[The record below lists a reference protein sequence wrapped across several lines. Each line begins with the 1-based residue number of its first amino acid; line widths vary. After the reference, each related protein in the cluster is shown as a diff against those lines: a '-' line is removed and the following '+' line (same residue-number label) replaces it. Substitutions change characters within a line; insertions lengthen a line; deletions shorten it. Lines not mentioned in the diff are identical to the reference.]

1 MLMKNKLDFFTL
13 ILLYL
18 VLFVGLTKFI
28 FKVSGWK
35 FYLELIVLLGLLF
48 FAFLSTILIFNKI
61 KIGYTLSA
69 LVSAVVLLNLI
80 LFYLKANIST
90 LMFLSIISA
99 ITAFV
104 ISVVNIGQKKVIMEK
119 PIPKEKPVLKTYT
132 PGKVVSSKTSNYFHV
147 PKCDWAKKIKKANR
161 TWFNSEEDAKKEG
174 LKPHNCAK

>member
-104 ISVVNIGQKKVIMEK
+104 ISVVNIGQKKSYNGK
-119 PIPKEKPVLKTYT
+119 AYT
-132 PGKVVSSKTSNYFHV
+132 
-147 PKCDWAKKIKKANR
+147 
-161 TWFNSEEDAKKEG
+161 
-174 LKPHNCAK
+174 